1 MSALFKTLDEV
12 KEYLAV
18 NIGSNIDSILPSI
31 RRAEKKFIIPLLG
44 KEQYEDLLD
53 WYHESSGSVSGSDS
67 GSGSGIPL
75 TDQEQQDLLEK
86 VQEPLINLAYLL
98 YIPIGNLQISDSG
111 FGVAETANKKI
122 AAQWRIDDLKESFED
137 GGNEGLDFL
146 LEFLED
152 NADTYDL
159 WKGSSAYTVF
169 KQFFINTAKEFSQL
183 YDIRGS
189 RLTFLALTATMKK
202 VEEFQ
207 IASVISQPLFDE
219 IKTQIAGELSAD
231 NKILLDDHI
240 KPALAH
246 LTVSRAA
253 VDLTVQ
259 ITEAGIFIKKV
270 EDEKIQSKAK
280 APDPNISAVITAA
293 RTDGM
298 AYIERMESFLNENA
312 DKYPLYKASDLFDD
326 TDNASD
332 NEFDNKKDN
341 NHYAV

>member
-1 MSALFKTLDEV
+1 M
-12 KEYLAV
+12 
-18 NIGSNIDSILPSI
+18 
-31 RRAEKKFIIPLLG
+31 
-44 KEQYEDLLD
+44 
-53 WYHESSGSVSGSDS
+53 
-67 GSGSGIPL
+67 
-75 TDQEQQDLLEK
+75 
-86 VQEPLINLAYLL
+86 
-98 YIPIGNLQISDSG
+98 LQHLHLH
-111 FGVAETANKKI
+111 V
-122 AAQWRIDDLKESFED
+122 
-137 GGNEGLDFL
+137 LDFL
-146 LEFLED
+146 FEFLED

-159 WKGSSAYTVF
+159 WKCSSAYTVF